1 MSISFQ
7 PKIIIGSVVGFIAT
21 AIGVIAVF
29 FPSLFNLE
37 TKKIAEYQHS
47 LNTDQDAINFIKF
60 LKEHQDSIVNL
71 DLTYIEKI
79 RYRDAYDKNGK
90 IIIDYDD
97 KFSNEIRPEEAID
110 DGVKKEN
117 LNKICSGEEINGNE
131 SFGVID
137 QNGHIFISSEFKCRP
152 FLNNFNFMRTK
163 GSLGIWIPGKKDDGS
178 DDENYH
184 IIITSDSKNNTLFKW
199 SIKNRE
205 KNTEEMQLTGTFFVN
220 KFIDSHDYGESADQR
235 IAVMSPQWGGMYNG
249 AEEIG
254 DLNMEVVELQP
265 LSKKEIESKNY

>member
-1 MSISFQ
+1 MSINFQ

-37 TKKIAEYQHS
+37 TKKIAEYQHN
-47 LNTDQDAINFIKF
+47 LNTDQDAINFINF
-60 LKEHQDSIVNL
+60 LKEHQDGIVYL

-97 KFSNEIRPEEAID
+97 KFSNEIMPDEAID

-117 LNKICSGEEINGNE
+117 LNKECLNDELEGKE
-131 SFGVID
+131 SFGFVD

-152 FLNNFNFMRTK
+152 FLNNFNFIRKK
-163 GSLGIWIPGKKDDGS
+163 GSLGIWIPGNKDNGS

-184 IIITSDSKNNTLFKW
+184 IIITNDSKNNTLFKW

-205 KNTEEMQLTGTFFVN
+205 NNIEEMQLTGTFFVN
-220 KFIDSHDYGESADQR
+220 KFIDSHDYGESAEQR
-235 IAVMSPQWGGMYNG
+235 GAAMSPQWGGMYNG
-249 AEEIG
+249 AYDAG

-265 LSKKEIESKNY
+265 LSKKEIESKKY